1 MFQVIKKI
9 IQYPRVTQN
18 YPAKPF
24 DTSLISGKPVIGP
37 EKCTA
42 CGACIARCPS
52 GAIVENPETHKAEI
66 HYDACIFCVL
76 CSEVCPHG
84 AVEITDEFELA
95 VKLRKQLHAN
105 GSLEEQA
112 IPPCDDVTFEESG
125 MPPCDTTNDENH
137 GMASCG
143 EPTYEELGKQLKEKI
158 EKRFGRSLQIR
169 EVDSGSCNGCDY
181 EINALNNPFNDIERF
196 GIHFVAS
203 PRHADMLLVTGTA
216 ARNMELALLKTYEAT
231 PSPKLVGAVGACA
244 CSGGIFRDS
253 YAVKNGIDSVVP
265 VDVYIPGCPP
275 RPQAILYGILK
286 AIDRL

>member
-9 IQYPRVTQN
+9 IQYPRVTQD
-18 YPAKPF
+18 YPARPF
-24 DTSLISGKPVIGP
+24 DTSLISGKPVIDP
-37 EKCTA
+37 EKCTG

-52 GAIVENPETHKAEI
+52 GAIVENLETHKAKT
-66 HYDACIFCVL
+66 HYNACIFCAL

-84 AVEITDEFELA
+84 AVKITGEFELA
-95 VKLRKQLHAN
+95 QM
-105 GSLEEQA
+105 S
-112 IPPCDDVTFEESG
+112 
-125 MPPCDTTNDENH
+125 
-137 GMASCG
+137 
-143 EPTYEELGKQLKEKI
+143 YEELGNQLKKKI

-231 PSPKLVGAVGACA
+231 PSPKLVAAVGACA